1 MCIYVCYVCL
11 DLLINVLFYLGSSS
25 KYPLHDPCECSLPIW
40 TEPWGPDMRNGFL
53 GDTLILTFGGSTG
66 IMIVGL
72 VGVVQ
77 VVGDQVDLVDF
88 AVVVV

>member
-1 MCIYVCYVCL
+1 
-11 DLLINVLFYLGSSS
+11 
-25 KYPLHDPCECSLPIW
+25 
-40 TEPWGPDMRNGFL
+40 MRNGFL

-77 VVGDQVDLVDF
+77 VVGDLVDLVDF
-88 AVVVV
+88 AVVVVV